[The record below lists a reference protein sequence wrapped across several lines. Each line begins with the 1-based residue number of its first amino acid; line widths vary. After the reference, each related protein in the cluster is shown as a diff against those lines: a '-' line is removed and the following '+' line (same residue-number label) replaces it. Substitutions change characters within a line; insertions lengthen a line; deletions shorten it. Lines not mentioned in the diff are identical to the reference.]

1 VDLQDATL
9 MLLAESG
16 AHPEVAKIAQCAYE
30 DLYSGRDVSFELLN
44 DLLGEASG
52 RGVLAALRRKYSP
65 AAYEAIIEPI
75 CLEIGR
81 RAPVPPYRGPLHES

>member
-1 VDLQDATL
+1 

-16 AHPEVAKIAQCAYE
+16 AHPEVAKIAQSAYE
-30 DLYSGRDVSFELLN
+30 DLYSGRDVSYELLN
-44 DLLGEASG
+44 DLLGAASG
-52 RGVLAALRRKYSP
+52 RGVLAALRQKYSP

-81 RAPVPPYRGPLHES
+81 RAPVPPYRGPLHEA